1 MDNLEAISNPQPPPP
16 GEPLTK
22 QTQLSNSDFR
32 KLLLTAG
39 PRKSQKDA
47 GSVSVPR
54 GRSDRAKTHS
64 HKAHQKPRTHHRH
77 DRRHRRGGEDGGG
90 GGPVGSGGG
99 EVGEGGVTGPAPKYR
114 DRARERR
121 EGKISS
127 TMESL
132 DPNATE
138 NGGEGAEDREDEHDR
153 LVRTAD
159 YRAVAPTSSASHA
172 AERRRAI
179 EESKYFGGD
188 MEHTHLV
195 KGLDYVLLEKVRRE
209 IQNKEM
215 EAEQQLDAELERPIG
230 EGTRDVV
237 EAGLHFKTRLAEGII
252 ETLFKT
258 NQGKVERNEFFQPGR
273 MAYRVEL
280 EDEMAEFEVPA
291 TVIRSKADC
300 PLLDQAAA
308 GNSDLTTNDIVINKL
323 AQIFAYTRAGRR
335 QAKKAKSA
343 KQKIGGVSEYDIQPM
358 QQESTKKSQ
367 PIFEDAPTEYV
378 PTRRSH
384 RDDAE
389 MGRSRGHRRGG
400 EEAER
405 RTQPSGTSGRY
416 FEKSFEKEEAVAVAV
431 PATKASLSA
440 TKDFIQQIANKYPT
454 SAVAS
459 KANDEQMHL
468 ERLLKKSEISGY
480 DECYPGF
487 AESYDAMGDSDEE
500 TDFSKMD
507 MGNKKGPV
515 GRWDFETQEE
525 YGDYMSSLEAMP
537 RAAYQYGVKKPE
549 GRKTRR
555 LGGGGG
561 PGGSQKNE
569 RAEVDRQLQQITSLI
584 NKRKQ
589 MAQEA
594 GDATAKRIKY

>member
-16 GEPLTK
+16 GEPVTK

-47 GSVSVPR
+47 GSASVPR
-54 GRSDRAKTHS
+54 GRADRVKTHS
-64 HKAHQKPRTHHRH
+64 HKSHQKSRTHHRH
-77 DRRHRRGGEDGGG
+77 DRRHRRGGEDGGS
-90 GGPVGSGGG
+90 GPVGGGGGGG
-99 EVGEGGVTGPAPKYR
+99 EGGEGGVSGGIPKYR

-127 TMESL
+127 NMENL
-132 DPNATE
+132 DPNAVE

-153 LVRTAD
+153 LMRTAD

-188 MEHTHLV
+188 IQHTHLV

-209 IQNKEM
+209 IKNKEM
-215 EAEQQLDAELERPIG
+215 EAEQELDAELERPIG
-230 EGTRDVV
+230 EGQREAV
-237 EAGLHFKTRLAEGII
+237 EGGLHFKTRLAEGII

-300 PLLDQAAA
+300 PLSDQAAA
-308 GNSDLTTNDIVINKL
+308 GSSDLTTNDIVINKL

-343 KQKIGGVSEYDIQPM
+343 KQKISGVSEYDIQPM
-358 QQESTKKSQ
+358 HQESAKKSQ

-389 MGRSRGHRRGG
+389 VGRSRSHRHGG

-405 RTQPSGTSGRY
+405 RVQPSGTGGRY
-416 FEKSFEKEEAVAVAV
+416 FEKPIEKEEAVAV
-431 PATKASLSA
+431 PATKTSRSA
-440 TKDFIQQIANKYPT
+440 TKDFIQQIASKYPT

-459 KANDEQMHL
+459 KTNDEQTHL

-594 GDATAKRIKY
+594 GDATGKRIKY